1 MTTTMKL
8 AVVKILYKKGDRN
21 RMSNYRPISLLCAD
35 YKLLAKIVTNRMR
48 PVLNSVIEKDQ
59 QGFIKEGDITG
70 NLILVKEII
79 QYCNEEDV
87 EGALILMDFKKAYDR
102 VDREFMIKTLKQ
114 MNFGPDFIQ
123 YIEALYS
130 DVGSVIEVNN
140 ELSSVVMTR
149 GGVRQGC
156 PLSPFLFICVL
167 ELMAIAVRES
177 ESVKGIVEPV
187 SGREDKISLFADDSC
202 ICLREPNEQL
212 KEARMTMKKYEDASG
227 SALHEG
233 KTMILKIGSTRKQV
247 MTNTQIGVK
256 LTILKEGAREKYLGD
271 VIGNEVTEEQRF
283 DKATEKMKKVGARW
297 NRENITGRA

>member
-1 MTTTMKL
+1 
-8 AVVKILYKKGDRN
+8 
-21 RMSNYRPISLLCAD
+21 
-35 YKLLAKIVTNRMR
+35 
-48 PVLNSVIEKDQ
+48 
-59 QGFIKEGDITG
+59 
-70 NLILVKEII
+70 
-79 QYCNEEDV
+79 
-87 EGALILMDFKKAYDR
+87 
-102 VDREFMIKTLKQ
+102 MIKTLKQ

-212 KEARMTMKKYEDASG
+212 KEARMTMKRYEDASG

-256 LTILKEGAREKYLGD
+256 FTILKEGAREKYLGD

-283 DKATEKMKKVGARW
+283 DKNTEKMEKVGDRW
-297 NRENITGRA
+297 NRDNFPARDTGQENVRPSFLPSHHFNKIE